1 MDQDETLIKHI
12 RQGDR
17 DAFRTFFEG
26 FYPSACIFAGKY
38 THDPDVAEDT
48 AQEAFIE
55 FWKRREQFDHLRA
68 AKGFIYT
75 VIRNSCLNQIRIRN
89 LREEILRKEITPDDY
104 FYELVQE
111 EETYRIIYQA
121 IYELPHQSRKIILLS
136 LKEYK
141 NPEIAE
147 ELQVSLNT
155 VKTLK
160 KNAYRELRDKLKDH
174 VFVFFLLNQFLP

>member
-1 MDQDETLIKHI
+1 MDQDQTLINHI
-12 RQGDR
+12 QQGDR

-26 FYPSACIFAGKY
+26 FYPSVCIFAGKY
-38 THDPDVAEDT
+38 LHDEDMAEDT

-55 FWKRREQFDHLRA
+55 FWRRKEQFENYRA

-75 VIRNSCLNQIRIRN
+75 VTRNHCLNQIR
-89 LREEILRKEITPDDY
+89 LRSLHEEILRKEIAPDDC

-121 IYELPHQSRKIILLS
+121 VYGLPHQSRRIILLS
-136 LKEYK
+136 LKGYK

-147 ELQVSLNT
+147 ELQISLNT

-160 KNAYRELRDKLKDH
+160 KNAYGELRDKLKDH
-174 VFVFFLLNQFLP
+174 AFILFLLNQSLP

>member
-1 MDQDETLIKHI
+1 MDQDQILINHI

-17 DAFRTFFEG
+17 EAFRRFFEG
-26 FYPSACIFAGKY
+26 FYPSVCIFAGKY
-38 THDPDVAEDT
+38 LHDADMAEDT

-55 FWKRREQFDHLRA
+55 FWRRKEQFENYRA

-75 VIRNSCLNQIRIRN
+75 VTRNHCLNQIR
-89 LREEILRKEITPDDY
+89 LRSLHEEILKKEIAPDDC

-121 IYELPHQSRKIILLS
+121 IHRLPHQSRRIILLS
-136 LKEYK
+136 MKGYK

-160 KNAYRELRDKLKDH
+160 KNAYRELRDRLKDQ
-174 VFVFFLLNQFLP
+174 VFVFFLLNQYLP